1 MMLTLQNVDTG
12 YGKNPISHGLNATL
26 QQGELVA
33 LLGPNGCG
41 KSTLLRTIA
50 GLQPSLGGCV
60 MYQGQPLTNYTQREL
75 AQNISIVLTQR
86 VEADALTVHDVVN
99 MGRIPYARMFTS
111 LSVAD
116 HQLVRRAMQLTH
128 TQSYADRRICSLS
141 DGERQRV
148 FIAKSLAQ
156 NTPIIL
162 LDEPTAFLDF
172 ATKVH
177 TLRLLNHLAHS
188 EAKAILL
195 STHDVELALHLCDKL
210 WLLHNDGITIGTPQ
224 TLASQGAI
232 GSFFKDEHIRF
243 DAAQMRFDY

>member
-1 MMLTLQNVDTG
+1 MMLTLQNVATG
-12 YGKNPISHGLNATL
+12 YGKKSIARALNATL
-26 QQGELVA
+26 QQGDLVA

-50 GLQPSLGGCV
+50 GLQPTLEGNIMCHGK
-60 MYQGQPLTNYTQREL
+60 PLTHYTAREL

-86 VEADALTVHDVVN
+86 VEADALTAHDVVN
-99 MGRIPYARMFTS
+99 MGRIPYAQMFTNQS
-111 LSVAD
+111 AVD
-116 HQLVRRAMQLTH
+116 HQLVQRAMQLTH
-128 TQSYADRRICSLS
+128 TTAYAHQRISTLS

-177 TLRLLNHLAHS
+177 TLRLLKLLAHH
-188 EAKAILL
+188 ENKAILL

-210 WLLHNDGITIGTPQ
+210 WLLRSDGITIGSPQ
-224 TLASQGAI
+224 VLAQQGFIA
-232 GSFFKDEHIRF
+232 SFFQNEDIRF

>member
-1 MMLTLQNVDTG
+1 MMLTLQNVATG
-12 YGKNPISHGLNATL
+12 YGKKSIAHALNATL
-26 QQGELVA
+26 QQGDLVA

-50 GLQPSLGGCV
+50 GLQPTLEGNIMCHGK
-60 MYQGQPLTNYTQREL
+60 PLTHYTAREL

-86 VEADALTVHDVVN
+86 VEADALTAHDVVN
-99 MGRIPYARMFTS
+99 MGRIPYAQMFTNQS
-111 LSVAD
+111 AVD
-116 HQLVRRAMQLTH
+116 HQLVQRAMQLTH
-128 TQSYADRRICSLS
+128 TTAYAHQRISTLS

-177 TLRLLNHLAHS
+177 TLRLLKLLAHH
-188 EAKAILL
+188 ENKAILL

-210 WLLHNDGITIGTPQ
+210 WLLRSDGITIGSPQ
-224 TLASQGAI
+224 VLAQQGFIA
-232 GSFFKDEHIRF
+232 SFFQNEVIRF
-243 DAAQMRFDY
+243 DAAQMRFD